1 MSDAP
6 RRPTLADVGR
16 EAGTSTAV
24 VSYVI
29 NNGPRR
35 VAAATRL
42 KVEDAIIRLGYRR
55 NSLAGALSVGHTNL
69 VGLLVPDSSNAFFSE
84 LARHVEVAAR
94 SRGYLT
100 LLGNTNYNREIER
113 GYESA
118 FSDVQ
123 AAAIFVVSIDPD
135 APVAGHTPRIYLHS
149 APGTGDTSSVQFDD
163 AAGARLAVE
172 HLLGH
177 GHTEIHCVTSLDDFG
192 PTGRRARG
200 WADAMAAAG
209 LPTQGLLHRVPLDRL
224 EAETALRSLLSTNA
238 PPAIFAT
245 TDEHAI
251 AVMRAAALA
260 GVRVPEQSA
269 LVGFD
274 GIREALLGSVRLTTV
289 AVPLAAMA
297 ERVFD
302 HLAGWNPDAP
312 HPVTVLPPTL
322 SIGETCGCHLTAA
335 PA

>member
-6 RRPTLADVGR
+6 KRPTLADVAR

-24 VSYVI
+24 VSYVV
-29 NNGPRR
+29 NNGPRA
-35 VAAATRL
+35 VAAATQV
-42 KVEDAIIRLGYRR
+42 KVEAAIARLGYRR
-55 NSLAGALSVGHTNL
+55 NSLAGALSVGRTNL

-84 LARHVEVAAR
+84 LARHMEVAAHT
-94 SRGYLT
+94 RGYLT
-100 LLGNTNYNREIER
+100 LLGNTNYDREIER

-123 AAAIFVVSIDPD
+123 AAAIFVVTINPD
-135 APVAGHTPRIYLHS
+135 APVVDNTPRIYVHS
-149 APGTGDTSSVQFDD
+149 APATGNTSSVHFDD
-163 AAGARLAVE
+163 EAGARLAVE

-177 GHTEIHCVTSLDDFG
+177 GHTEIHCVTSLDDYG

-200 WADAMAAAG
+200 WAAAMDAAG
-209 LPTQGLLHRVPLDRL
+209 LATHGLLHRVPMDRIK
-224 EAETALRSLLSTNA
+224 AESALRGLLTAGA

-251 AVMRAAALA
+251 AVMRAAVLA
-260 GVRVPEQSA
+260 GIRIPEQSA

-274 GIREALLGSVRLTTV
+274 GIREALQGSVRLTTV
-289 AVPLAAMA
+289 AVSLAAMA
-297 ERVFD
+297 ERAFD
-302 HLAGWNPDAP
+302 HLARWNPDAP

-322 SIGETCGCHLTAA
+322 VNGETCGCHVPSP

>member
-6 RRPTLADVGR
+6 KRPTLADVAR

-24 VSYVI
+24 VSYVV

-35 VAAATRL
+35 VAEATR
-42 KVEDAIIRLGYRR
+42 VRVQAAITALGYRR
-55 NSLAGALSVGHTNL
+55 NSLAGALSVGRTNL

-94 SRGYLT
+94 ERGYLT
-100 LLGNTNYNREIER
+100 LLGNTNYDREVER

-123 AAAIFVVSIDPD
+123 VAAIFVVTIDPD
-135 APVAGHTPRIYLHS
+135 DPVIDHTPRIYLHS
-149 APGTGDTSSVQFDD
+149 APEAGGTSSVLFDD
-163 AAGARLAVE
+163 EEGARLAVQ
-172 HLLGH
+172 HLIGH

-200 WADAMAAAG
+200 WATAMAAAG
-209 LPTQGLLHRVPLDRL
+209 LSTAGLLHRVPMDRI
-224 EAETALRSLLSTNA
+224 EAETALRRLLAAGA

-245 TDEHAI
+245 TDEHAL
-251 AVMRAAALA
+251 AVLRAAALA
-260 GVRVPEQSA
+260 GVRIPEQTA

-289 AVPLAAMA
+289 AVSLPAMA

-302 HLAGWNPDAP
+302 HLAEWTPGA
-312 HPVTVLPPTL
+312 HPLTVLPPAL
-322 SIGETCGCHLTAA
+322 VVGETCGC
-335 PA
+335 